1 MALIVITIFCLCFV
15 VAIFGWWTL
24 LLIPL
29 FIGAAILDGIIKDND
44 AQKRAEREREQA
56 YRDRIENADFNIG
69 FFNKEEFYKE
79 ILDSSAREIL
89 EDMTYSYFYK
99 SLNLYLKGDQRLSI
113 DARKDVS
120 SFLSYGLSNYFLTYF
135 KYDNYA
141 KEDIKEKLKCF
152 LNEESIKSIVE
163 GYLNNI

>member
-69 FFNKEEFYKE
+69 FFNKEEYRREKAAAVKDYMTYCRKTEYKLSLQTGWKARRTHYANYAKGVKNGGKNTATTSVSLKITKDTTNYETEE
-79 ILDSSAREIL
+79 ILDGR
-89 EDMTYSYFYK
+89 
-99 SLNLYLKGDQRLSI
+99 
-113 DARKDVS
+113 
-120 SFLSYGLSNYFLTYF
+120 YGVIF
-135 KYDNYA
+135 
-141 KEDIKEKLKCF
+141 
-152 LNEESIKSIVE
+152 
-163 GYLNNI
+163 

>member
-69 FFNKEEFYKE
+69 FFNKEEYR
-79 ILDSSAREIL
+79 REKAAPSR
-89 EDMTYSYFYK
+89 T
-99 SLNLYLKGDQRLSI
+99 
-113 DARKDVS
+113 A
-120 SFLSYGLSNYFLTYF
+120 
-135 KYDNYA
+135 
-141 KEDIKEKLKCF
+141 
-152 LNEESIKSIVE
+152 
-163 GYLNNI
+163 

>member
-56 YRDRIENADFNIG
+56 YRDRIEKCRLQYWIFQ
-69 FFNKEEFYKE
+69 
-79 ILDSSAREIL
+79 
-89 EDMTYSYFYK
+89 
-99 SLNLYLKGDQRLSI
+99 QRRI
-113 DARKDVS
+113 QA
-120 SFLSYGLSNYFLTYF
+120 
-135 KYDNYA
+135 
-141 KEDIKEKLKCF
+141 
-152 LNEESIKSIVE
+152 
-163 GYLNNI
+163 

>member
-69 FFNKEEFYKE
+69 FFNKEEYRREKAAAVKDYMTYCRKTEYKLSLQTGWKARRTLRKLCKRREKWWKKHSDYIRFLENYQRHNEYETEE
-79 ILDSSAREIL
+79 ILDGR
-89 EDMTYSYFYK
+89 Y
-99 SLNLYLKGDQRLSI
+99 
-113 DARKDVS
+113 
-120 SFLSYGLSNYFLTYF
+120 
-135 KYDNYA
+135 
-141 KEDIKEKLKCF
+141 
-152 LNEESIKSIVE
+152 
-163 GYLNNI
+163 